1 MTTGHVTINFDVEA
15 ISLFNLMIDKVDE
28 FNTKLEE
35 LKEIFSTPTVEYS
48 EEAQG
53 LAFAWESVGTPLD
66 EIAEMHIK
74 MQNKIK
80 ELNRKDK

>member
-15 ISLFNLMIDKVDE
+15 ISLFNLMIDKVNE

-35 LKEIFSTPTVEYS
+35 LKKIFSTPTVE
-48 EEAQG
+48 